1 MKYRFLYLVW
11 LFPAYL
17 AFIIVQQALV
27 YTGTLDTYEN
37 GVSIAADVLD
47 FDIKQIAA
55 QSNGYVVITFIDP
68 DGNVQERKLS
78 LSIQMAQ
85 RIIDTQVIPIRYQEG
100 TFQDI
105 VMIPTYELQK
115 STSLSNMGV
124 AFIAFSALAFFCFL
138 GTRYAN
144 KKIKSGD
151 SEVVI
156 ERVDV

>member
-1 MKYRFLYLVW
+1 MKYKFLYLVW

-17 AFIIVQQALV
+17 GFIIVQQALV
-27 YTGTLDTYEN
+27 YTGTVDTYEN
-37 GVSIAADVLD
+37 GESIAADVLD

-55 QSNGYVVITFIDP
+55 QSNGYVVITFLDP

-105 VMIPTYELQK
+105 VMIPVYELQK

-124 AFIAFSALAFFCFL
+124 AFIAFSALAFFSFL

-144 KKIKSGD
+144 KKIESGD
-151 SEVVI
+151 SELVI
-156 ERVDV
+156 ERVDI

>member
-17 AFIIVQQALV
+17 AFIIIQQALV

-37 GVSIAADVLD
+37 GVSIASDVLE
-47 FDIKQIAA
+47 FDVKQIAA

-68 DGNVQERKLS
+68 EGNVQERKLS

-85 RIIDTQVIPIRYQEG
+85 RVIDTQVIPIRYQKG
-100 TFQDI
+100 TFQEI

-124 AFIAFSALAFFCFL
+124 AFLAFSALAFFSFL

-144 KKIKSGD
+144 KKIESGD
-151 SEVVI
+151 SELVI